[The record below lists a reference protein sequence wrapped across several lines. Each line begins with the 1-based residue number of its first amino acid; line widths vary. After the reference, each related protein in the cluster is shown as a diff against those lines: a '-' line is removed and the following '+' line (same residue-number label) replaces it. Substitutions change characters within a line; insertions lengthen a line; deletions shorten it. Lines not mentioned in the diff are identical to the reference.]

1 MSSKCFQSR
10 FLLKSQWSGVRRVFA
25 LLLLGVS
32 ALLISCDPEDEIN
45 GYFAQSGL
53 TRLAV
58 LRTDVQPGTLILTR
72 GKEAFLG
79 DHILDYVDRE
89 ADPEHDYGTFGGSA
103 KNEVDAVL
111 RRFHSQTQLSAKTAL
126 EFLVSVFR
134 LSPGVDVGLTGNVK
148 IDMPDAKVRRMKVAS
163 LEKFL
168 TRKDSQLFRTK
179 VRDWKN
185 RGLTSYVVYEV
196 FRAKS
201 LTVVAEEGKDISPS
215 LKVGAPANLP
225 VEVEGSVVYKKTAGN
240 ELTVTGDRYMA
251 FAVKTAKLIPGTT
264 DDAVVVDRT
273 QFVKPKEWGIKSA
286 GTDDKYAAPLAQGFA
301 PVSLKSGLPPDL

>member
-1 MSSKCFQSR
+1 MSFTFIPASCQFH
-10 FLLKSQWSGVRRVFA
+10 LPHLKA
-25 LLLLGVS
+25 LLVMLLIGLS
-32 ALLISCDPEDEIN
+32 CTLISCDPEDEIN
-45 GYFAQSGL
+45 RYFAQSGL

-89 ADPEHDYGTFGGSA
+89 ADPDHDYGIFGGSA
-103 KNEVDAVL
+103 KDEVDAVL

-134 LSPGVDVGLTGNVK
+134 LSPGVDVDLTGTVK
-148 IDMPDAKVRRMKVAS
+148 IDLPDAKVRKMKVAS

-168 TRKDSQLFRTK
+168 TRKDSHLFRTK
-179 VRDWKN
+179 VREWAK
-185 RGLTSYVVYEV
+185 RGLTPYVAYEV

-201 LTVVAEEGKDISPS
+201 LTVVAEEGKDIAPS
-215 LKVGAPANLP
+215 LKVGAAANLP
-225 VEVEGSVVYKKTAGN
+225 VEVEGSVDYKKAAGN
-240 ELTVTGDRYMA
+240 ELTVSGDRYVA
-251 FAVKTAKLIPGTT
+251 FAVKTARLLTGTT
-264 DDAVVVDRT
+264 EDSVVVDRT

-286 GTDDKYAAPLAQGFA
+286 GTDDQYAAPLAKGFA
-301 PVSLKSGLPPDL
+301 PVTLHSGLPPEF